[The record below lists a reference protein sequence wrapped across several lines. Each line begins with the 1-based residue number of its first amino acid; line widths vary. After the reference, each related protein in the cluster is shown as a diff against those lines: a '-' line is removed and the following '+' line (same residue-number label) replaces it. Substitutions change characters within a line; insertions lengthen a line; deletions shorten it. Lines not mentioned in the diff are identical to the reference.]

1 MKDSFQPLNKLHQL
15 FPQLSRQL
23 REKPLIYLDNGA
35 TTLKLQSVINSEVEH
50 YTHNVA
56 NIHRGVHTLSE
67 EGTIHYEETR
77 DAVAKFLNA
86 SKREEII
93 FTKGTTDSI
102 NLAAFS
108 LGELLIGKG
117 DHILISTMEHH
128 SNIVPWQM
136 MAERKGATVLAIPM
150 NEDGE
155 LCLDQFHKL
164 LTPKVKI
171 VAVNHVS
178 NALGTINPIKQII
191 KAAHQNGSVV
201 LIDAAQSIAHAKVDV
216 QDLDCDLLAF
226 SAHKMF
232 GPTGVGILYGKESLL
247 DRMPPY
253 QGGGDMIDEVRIEK
267 TTYNKL
273 PHKFEAG
280 TPHIAGV
287 IALRPAIEFILEQ
300 GIDSIHHYE
309 DELTRYATTC
319 LKGIDGLRI
328 IGTAKEKTS
337 ILSFVIDGVHHHDLG
352 TLLDQQ
358 GIAVRT
364 GHHCTQPLMRHF
376 NITGTTRAS
385 ISLYTT
391 KSDIDQLVKGIN
403 KARMLL

>member
-1 MKDSFQPLNKLHQL
+1 MKDSFQPLDKLHQL

-23 REKPLIYLDNGA
+23 RGKPLIYLDNGA

-108 LGELLIGKG
+108 LGELLIKKG